1 MGTPSDLWLLAD
13 KETFNWNQDRTPME
27 YLLAKTQ
34 KLRMAGCTEDDEL
47 VPRVWEGLRDAP
59 HLFLTMA
66 HKKNAPLED
75 FRQYLQDV
83 QEVEIA
89 EQKRRA
95 RLDRKSK
102 DQRRAELEEHSG
114 RGADKGEREHKTH

>member
-1 MGTPSDLWLLAD
+1 MGTPSDLRLLAD

-75 FRQYLQDV
+75 LRQYLQDV

-89 EQKRRA
+89 EQKRLAPRA
-95 RLDRKSK
+95 RKNPHQK
-102 DQRRAELEEHSG
+102 
-114 RGADKGEREHKTH
+114 KTAQGVGGV